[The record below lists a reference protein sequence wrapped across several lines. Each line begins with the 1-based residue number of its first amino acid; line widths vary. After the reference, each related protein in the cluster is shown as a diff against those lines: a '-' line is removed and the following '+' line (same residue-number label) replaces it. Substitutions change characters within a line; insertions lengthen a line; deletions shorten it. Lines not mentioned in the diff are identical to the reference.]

1 MNVRKSYV
9 DVTDGQIHL
18 RHVAGNRNVASV
30 FLHQTAS
37 SSAMYC
43 SVMEHLQD
51 LAPLYALD
59 TPGFG
64 GSYRPSQMPT
74 TDYYV
79 SSLMQAID
87 ALEIGQFNLFGH
99 HTGAAI
105 ACQMAAQYP
114 DRVRRLGMIGPVQL
128 DEEERH
134 QWRSTAVKPLTF
146 DAVGTHLSEVWN
158 RVTNLDQQPIIYPP
172 SVALAT
178 REAIDTLI
186 AGDRWHEAYAAV
198 FNQDFPAY
206 LRRVQCPILMICGDG
221 DVLHPYF
228 CRAAAARPDAKLL
241 ELEGG
246 AYILD
251 QQPEYMAQEIR
262 DFFR

>member
-1 MNVRKSYV
+1 MSVKKTYV
-9 DVTDGQIHL
+9 DVDDGQIHL
-18 RHVAGNRNVASV
+18 RYVPGQSEVPSV

-37 SSAMYC
+37 SSAMYQAI
-43 SVMEHLQD
+43 MECLGD

-64 GSYRPSQMPT
+64 GSYRPLQEPT

-79 SSLMQAID
+79 ASLMQAVD
-87 ALEIGQFNLFGH
+87 ALDIEQFNLFGH

-114 DRVRRLGMIGPVQL
+114 QRVRRLGMIGPVQL
-128 DEEERH
+128 SDEERRL
-134 QWRSTAVKPLTF
+134 WRANAVKPLTI
-146 DAVGTHLSEVWN
+146 DDRATHFGEVWE
-158 RVTNLDQQPIIYPP
+158 RVTNLDQQPIDYPP
-172 SVALAT
+172 TATLAT

-206 LRRVQCPILMICGDG
+206 LSKVQCPILMICGES

-228 CRAAAARPDAKLL
+228 QRAGEARPDARLL
-241 ELEGG
+241 ELKGG
-246 AYILD
+246 GVYLGSTARVYGSGD
-251 QQPEYMAQEIR
+251 
-262 DFFR
+262 